1 MFEIGATLREARE
14 RRQLSYDQVEAET
27 KIRAKYLRA
36 LEEEEFDAL
45 PSGTYVRG
53 FLRAYASYLG
63 LDGRLF
69 VDEYASRFGTR
80 HDDELF
86 RRRRERPMTQRRESS
101 SAVLVALIAV
111 VAIGVL
117 FFVAWRFGPGE
128 ADTPTPPFTVTA
140 DGTTPTR
147 RATQRLDRA
156 RRTPTTTAT
165 TTHAPGIT
173 TQRSPSRCASTS
185 ADGGPTWVKITAPLD
200 APRRSPRRTSRRA
213 GTSAAARS
221 PTTTASRSRPPIPG
235 NVSLAVNGHMFT
247 LDGKGP
253 WLVTADADGP
263 HVVPA
268 QDPAGPGDRGRS
280 DGRQADGRAA
290 RDRAGAPARPR
301 RGRQHAL
308 PRARARRARHRAA
321 PRRIVGDGARR
332 DRRRPARARG
342 PRPRRSPPAA
352 SGRRTTT
359 ARSRRSPR
367 SAGAELALDEPLLRA
382 DRGDHGRVR
391 APARHRSGAQ
401 PRGRPQAGARA
412 ATARP

>member
-14 RRQLSYDQVEAET
+14 RRQLTYEQVEAEI

-36 LEEEEFDAL
+36 LEEEEFDSL

-128 ADTPTPPFTVTA
+128 AQPPAASFTVT
-140 DGTTPTR
+140 TTEAPVTGRNENPILTHTVTVTTETTR
-147 RATQRLDRA
+147 RDATAATRQPVKLRVDID
-156 RRTPTTTAT
+156 PTTVT
-165 TTHAPGIT
+165 
-173 TQRSPSRCASTS
+173 
-185 ADGGPTWVKITAPLD
+185 TWVKITRLSTAK
-200 APRRSPRRTSRRA
+200 AIAEKEVAA
-213 GTSAAARS
+213 GGHLGGGALTDDYGFAIE
-221 PTTTASRSRPPIPG
+221 TAIPG
-235 NVSLAVNGHMFT
+235 NVSLAVNGHTFSISGT
-247 LDGKGP
+247 GP

-268 QDPAGPGDRGRS
+268 EK
-280 DGRQADGRAA
+280 
-290 RDRAGAPARPR
+290 
-301 RGRQHAL
+301 
-308 PRARARRARHRAA
+308 
-321 PRRIVGDGARR
+321 I
-332 DRRRPARARG
+332 
-342 PRPRRSPPAA
+342 PPA
-352 SGRRTTT
+352 
-359 ARSRRSPR
+359 
-367 SAGAELALDEPLLRA
+367 
-382 DRGDHGRVR
+382 
-391 APARHRSGAQ
+391 
-401 PRGRPQAGARA
+401 QATEGK
-412 ATARP
+412 